1 MRLSALVFAA
11 IVAATWSTSGQ
22 APESGGIQRAAWLQ
36 GCWESATGQRIVEEQ
51 WMAPRGRSMLG
62 VSRTVSGERL
72 VEYELV
78 VLREQDERLAFEA
91 HPSGQK
97 SAVFVSSTVTD
108 SDLLFENPKHDFPQ
122 RVGYKRG
129 GPDLLHA
136 WIEGVRNGQPRR
148 VNFEYRR
155 VKCPDQQPR

>member
-1 MRLSALVFAA
+1 MRLSMVVVAGLV
-11 IVAATWSTSGQ
+11 ATSWSPSGQ
-22 APESGGIQRAAWLQ
+22 APHAGGIQQAAWLQ
-36 GCWESATGQRIVEEQ
+36 GCWESTTRQGIVEEH
-51 WMAPRGRSMLG
+51 WMAPRGRNMLG
-62 VSRTVSGERL
+62 VSRTVNGERL
-72 VEYELV
+72 VAFELV
-78 VLREQDERLAFEA
+78 VLREQDERLAYEA

-136 WIEGVRNGQPRR
+136 WIEGVRNGQSRR
-148 VNFEYRR
+148 VDFEYRR

>member
-1 MRLSALVFAA
+1 MRLSIVVLAGVLA
-11 IVAATWSTSGQ
+11 ITSSTSGQ

-36 GCWESATGQRIVEEQ
+36 GCWESATSQGIVEEH
-51 WMAPRGRSMLG
+51 WMAPRGRNMVGL
-62 VSRTVSGERL
+62 SRTVNGERL
-72 VEYELV
+72 VAFELV
-78 VLREQDERLAFEA
+78 VLREQDEHLAYEA

-122 RVGYKRG
+122 RVGYKREG
-129 GPDLLHA
+129 SDLLHA

-148 VNFEYRR
+148 VDFEYRR
-155 VKCPDQQPR
+155 VKCPGQQPR